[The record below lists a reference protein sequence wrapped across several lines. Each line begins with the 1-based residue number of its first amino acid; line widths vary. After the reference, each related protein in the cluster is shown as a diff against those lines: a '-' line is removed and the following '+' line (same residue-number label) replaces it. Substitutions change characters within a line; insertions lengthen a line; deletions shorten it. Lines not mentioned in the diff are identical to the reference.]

1 MDKMVLECV
10 SYDKYV
16 CEIYCK
22 DCSILICIKCV
33 IGDYRWYNFIL
44 LEDFLEERK
53 VEVFNEI

>member
-1 MDKMVLECV
+1 MVLECV